1 MNRCSKQWTDRS
13 TLILSILE
21 YMGDK
26 ATLRLARQELED
38 LYLGVPDDSVD
49 LTFRDF
55 AFHPAPAAAKTS
67 PAAAAAAA
75 TTSSN
80 LLPNNAAAIADHVS
94 VDGDADDERKATAG
108 ALARSSTTNIFTYR
122 PLEDHEDVATAGGG
136 GGGGVLAAAGGRGGL
151 LQLPPI
157 PASPPT
163 PKARLAHSDD
173 DDDEDYAD
181 HHHHQYHHPAAA
193 AATNAGTT
201 SSSRSGAA
209 GGRPSR
215 RSHVADD
222 AVGGRERHAAHSSNH
237 RRPGIPHSSI
247 CALCNNYVYVF
258 RHRCLVRA
266 NCKPF
271 IHIVLPFH
279 DHIQLE
285 IDRADMSIRCAGAC
299 TAAAAWAPAWAT

>member
-67 PAAAAAAA
+67 PAAAAAAT
-75 TTSSN
+75 TTSN
-80 LLPNNAAAIADHVS
+80 FLPNNTAAIADHVS

-122 PLEDHEDVATAGGG
+122 PLEDHEDVAAGGG
-136 GGGGVLAAAGGRGGL
+136 GGLAAAVGRGGL
-151 LQLPPI
+151 LQLSPI

-163 PKARLAHSDD
+163 PTARLAHSD

-181 HHHHQYHHPAAA
+181 HHHHQYHHHPAAA
-193 AATNAGTT
+193 ANAGTT

-222 AVGGRERHAAHSSNH
+222 AVGGRERHAAYSSNH

-271 IHIVLPFH
+271 IHIVLFM
-279 DHIQLE
+279 IIFSLRS
-285 IDRADMSIRCAGAC
+285 IADMSIRCAGAC
-299 TAAAAWAPAWAT
+299 TAAGAWAPAWAT